1 MEQLPKANIILLR
14 NVFEMLHSI
23 EQQSA
28 SNQMTAFNLAV
39 CIAPSMLWPPY
50 SATPQLENKF
60 IEKILLLAQYI
71 IENCGRIFA
80 EEATSLLS
88 YDRDNASGIMNHW
101 MVFSPNNMPYYIC
114 QLLYHQGGLQAAKSM
129 VALRLSKGP
138 KTRLK
143 GRGN

>member
-88 YDRDNASGIMNHW
+88 YDRDNASEETTLIQESESANQET
-101 MVFSPNNMPYYIC
+101 VRDPS
-114 QLLYHQGGLQAAKSM
+114 QGSIATPETPSAVLETTE
-129 VALRLSKGP
+129 L
-138 KTRLK
+138 T
-143 GRGN
+143 